1 MVAGDTCTCIESGEC
16 SCEPFEC
23 FCECECEG
31 CLEMEF
37 DGCPCGGNCGCGN
50 QEKTMNPMKI
60 ISLGMTFYNINK
72 GIGNDGKKILDEGM
86 DIIQAISI
94 ALKDG
99 KITNSEKHTITKEIK
114 EFSKVSIKAIE
125 KLTIPESD

>member
-1 MVAGDTCTCIESGEC
+1 
-16 SCEPFEC
+16 
-23 FCECECEG
+23 
-31 CLEMEF
+31 
-37 DGCPCGGNCGCGN
+37 
-50 QEKTMNPMKI
+50 MNPMKI

-99 KITNSEKHTITKEIK
+99 KVTNSEKAKIVKEIK

-125 KLTIPESD
+125 KITLLESD

>member
-1 MVAGDTCTCIESGEC
+1 
-16 SCEPFEC
+16 
-23 FCECECEG
+23 
-31 CLEMEF
+31 
-37 DGCPCGGNCGCGN
+37 
-50 QEKTMNPMKI
+50 MKI

-99 KITNSEKHTITKEIK
+99 KVTNSEKAKIVKEIK

-125 KLTIPESD
+125 KITLLESD

>member
-1 MVAGDTCTCIESGEC
+1 
-16 SCEPFEC
+16 
-23 FCECECEG
+23 
-31 CLEMEF
+31 
-37 DGCPCGGNCGCGN
+37 
-50 QEKTMNPMKI
+50 MKI

-86 DIIQAISI
+86 DVIQEISI

-99 KITNSEKHTITKEIK
+99 KVTNSEKAKIVKEIK

-125 KLTIPESD
+125 KITLLDSN

>member
-1 MVAGDTCTCIESGEC
+1 
-16 SCEPFEC
+16 
-23 FCECECEG
+23 
-31 CLEMEF
+31 
-37 DGCPCGGNCGCGN
+37 
-50 QEKTMNPMKI
+50 MNPMKI

>member
-1 MVAGDTCTCIESGEC
+1 METAGVESK
-16 SCEPFEC
+16 
-23 FCECECEG
+23 
-31 CLEMEF
+31 
-37 DGCPCGGNCGCGN
+37 
-50 QEKTMNPMKI
+50 EKTMNPMKI

-99 KITNSEKHTITKEIK
+99 KVTNSEKHAITKEIK
-114 EFSKVSIKAIE
+114 EFSKASIKAIE
-125 KLTIPESD
+125 SITIPESD